1 MFKKILFLF
10 IFIFLFML
18 YFFVFAGQF
27 EEESETGVLSI
38 YFQDERVGFE
48 EYTWQSDET
57 SYLLSVKGRMTKP
70 VDMEIH
76 SLLLRLDKNFIPRQ
90 FNFKFTVGGV
100 AQEISSVIVDG
111 QAENTLYVAGQ
122 QQKNVVKIKEDA
134 FLLPNP
140 VFSCY
145 MVIAK
150 KFRCHLLDP
159 VELSAYIIPLFEV
172 PFSVEFDEESP
183 CSMFLEINGMT
194 MEMETDEEGR
204 LKSLRS
210 PAQKLKVYMQN
221 PT

>member
-1 MFKKILFLF
+1 MFKKLLF
-10 IFIFLFML
+10 IFIFISLFL
-18 YFFVFAGQF
+18 LFFILFAGQY
-27 EEESETGVLSI
+27 EEEIETGVLSI
-38 YFQDERVGFE
+38 YFQDENVGYE
-48 EYTWQSDET
+48 EYTWQSDER

-76 SLLLRLDKNFIPRQ
+76 SLLLRLDKSFIPRQ

-100 AQEISSVIVDG
+100 AQEYSSVIVDG
-111 QAENTLYVAGQ
+111 QVENTVYVSGQ
-122 QQKNVVKIKEDA
+122 QQKNVVKIKRDA

-172 PFSVEFDEESP
+172 PFSIEFDEEFP
-183 CSMFLEINGMT
+183 CSMTLEINGMT
-194 MEMETDEEGR
+194 MELETDDEGR
-204 LKSLRS
+204 LKSLHS
-210 PAQKLKVYMQN
+210 PAQKLKVYMQES
-221 PT
+221 

>member
-1 MFKKILFLF
+1 MFKKILFIFIF
-10 IFIFLFML
+10 IFIFLLF
-18 YFFVFAGQF
+18 FFVFAGQY
-27 EEESETGVLSI
+27 EEEIETGILSI
-38 YFQDERVGFE
+38 YFQEEKVGYE
-48 EYTWQSDET
+48 EYTWQSDEM

-76 SLLLRLDKNFIPRQ
+76 SLLLRLDKSFIPHQ

-100 AQEISSVIVDG
+100 AQEISSLIVDG
-111 QAENTLYVAGQ
+111 QVENTIHVSGQ
-122 QQKNVVKIKEDA
+122 QQKSVVKIKRDA

-150 KFRCHLLDP
+150 KFGCHLLEP

-183 CSMFLEINGMT
+183 CSMLLEINGMT
-194 MEMETDEEGR
+194 MEMETDDEGS
-204 LKSLRS
+204 LKFLHS
-210 PAQKLKVYMQN
+210 PAQKLKVYKQI
-221 PT
+221 P

>member
-1 MFKKILFLF
+1 MFKKLLF
-10 IFIFLFML
+10 IFIFISLFL
-18 YFFVFAGQF
+18 LFFILFAGQY
-27 EEESETGVLSI
+27 EEEIETGVLSI
-38 YFQDERVGFE
+38 YFQDENVGYE
-48 EYTWQSDET
+48 EYTWQSDER

-76 SLLLRLDKNFIPRQ
+76 SLLLRLDKSFIPRQ

-100 AQEISSVIVDG
+100 AQEYSSVIVDG
-111 QAENTLYVAGQ
+111 QVENTVYVSGQ
-122 QQKNVVKIKEDA
+122 QQKNVVKIKRDA

-172 PFSVEFDEESP
+172 PFSIEFDEEFP
-183 CSMFLEINGMT
+183 CSMTLEINGMT
-194 MEMETDEEGR
+194 MEMETDDEGR
-204 LKSLRS
+204 LKSLHS
-210 PAQKLKVYMQN
+210 PAQKLKVYMQES
-221 PT
+221 